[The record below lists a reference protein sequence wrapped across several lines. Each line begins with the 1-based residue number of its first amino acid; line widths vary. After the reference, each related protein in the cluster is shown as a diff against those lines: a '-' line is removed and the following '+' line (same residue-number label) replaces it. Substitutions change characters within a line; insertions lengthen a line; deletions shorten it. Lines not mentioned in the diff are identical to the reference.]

1 MNKSIIEPMT
11 TYKYI
16 SIAIAISMSLF
27 SSVFANN
34 VEVENISITGQN
46 NASDTKFIELDVSWE
61 NSWRTSA
68 APSNW
73 DAIWLFAK
81 YRLTSGTLW
90 EHATL
95 SSINGDHVAPTGSQV
110 SAVSDG
116 KGIFLYR
123 DADGF
128 GNNDFDNLQMLWDY
142 GIDGLADNDSVEI
155 CVYAV
160 EMVYVPQGDFT
171 LGDGNGTTHS
181 TNAFEIG
188 TTNNYVTISTAI
200 INDVQT
206 TNTDA
211 VPLTSPGI
219 GIDGDGGLDINND
232 GDVTDPGDNPNF
244 PTGYNSFYTM
254 KYEISQGQYVDFLN
268 KLTIGQGT
276 LRMTALTTSRHNMTG
291 TGNNWTT
298 LTPNRACGRLNWM
311 DLSAYAD
318 WTGLRPM
325 TELEYEKS
333 CRGQIT
339 SVLNEFAWGSTSI
352 YAALYTL
359 SMDGTGSEA
368 ITNMGT
374 STGNANY
381 STTDPSGP
389 VRSGIFAS
397 SSANNTREETGGSY
411 YGIMEL
417 SGNVNEMVVTLGDAN
432 GLAYDG
438 SHGDGELALTGNA
451 NQLLWP
457 GNSGTEITT
466 ADASGV
472 RGGAWNSSPLYLQ
485 VSNRTYANTEV
496 ISRSTVYGGRC
507 VRTAP

>member
-11 TYKYI
+11 KYKFI
-16 SIAIAISMSLF
+16 SVAISLSLF

-46 NASDTKFIELDVSWE
+46 NAADTKFIELDVSWE

-68 APSNW
+68 SPNNW
-73 DAIWLFAK
+73 DAVWLFAK

-95 SSINGDHVAPTGSQV
+95 SSVNGDHVAPTGSQV

-128 GNNDFDNLQMLWDY
+128 GNNDFNNLQMLWDY

-211 VPLTSPGI
+211 VPLTSHGI
-219 GIDGDGGLDINND
+219 GIDGDGGCGD
-232 GDVTDPGDNPNF
+232 GG
-244 PTGYNSFYTM
+244 
-254 KYEISQGQYVDFLN
+254 E
-268 KLTIGQGT
+268 
-276 LRMTALTTSRHNMTG
+276 
-291 TGNNWTT
+291 
-298 LTPNRACGRLNWM
+298 CGR
-311 DLSAYAD
+311 D
-318 WTGLRPM
+318 WC
-325 TELEYEKS
+325 E
-333 CRGQIT
+333 RG
-339 SVLNEFAWGSTSI
+339 SDGEECDWGS
-352 YAALYTL
+352 
-359 SMDGTGSEA
+359 D
-368 ITNMGT
+368 
-374 STGNANY
+374 
-381 STTDPSGP
+381 
-389 VRSGIFAS
+389 
-397 SSANNTREETGGSY
+397 
-411 YGIMEL
+411 
-417 SGNVNEMVVTLGDAN
+417 
-432 GLAYDG
+432 
-438 SHGDGELALTGNA
+438 
-451 NQLLWP
+451 
-457 GNSGTEITT
+457 
-466 ADASGV
+466 
-472 RGGAWNSSPLYLQ
+472 RG
-485 VSNRTYANTEV
+485 
-496 ISRSTVYGGRC
+496 
-507 VRTAP
+507 

>member
-1 MNKSIIEPMT
+1 MIL
-11 TYKYI
+11 YKFI
-16 SIAIAISMSLF
+16 SATLCTLLF
-27 SSVFANN
+27 SFVYANN

-46 NASDTKFIELDVSWE
+46 NATNTKFIELDVSWE

-73 DAIWLFAK
+73 DAVWLFAK

-90 EHATL
+90 EHATM
-95 SSINGDHVAPTGSQV
+95 SSINGDHTPPAGGEI

-116 KGIFLYR
+116 KGVFLYR
-123 DADGF
+123 AVDGF
-128 GNNDFDNLQMLWDY
+128 GNNDFNNLQMLWDY
-142 GIDGLADNDSVEI
+142 AADGLADNDSVEI
-155 CVYAV
+155 CVFAV
-160 EMVYVPQGDFT
+160 EMVYVPQGSFT

-188 TTNNYVTISTAI
+188 TTNNYATISSAI
-200 INDVQT
+200 VNSVQT

-219 GIDGDGGLDINND
+219 GIDGDGGLDLNND
-232 GDVTDPGDNPNF
+232 GDVSDPGDNPDF
-244 PTGYNSFYTM
+244 PTGYNSFYSM

-268 KLTIGQGT
+268 KLTIGQGAI
-276 LRMTALTTSRHNMTG
+276 RMTALTGSRHNMTG
-291 TGNNWTT
+291 AGNNWTSI
-298 LTPNRACGRLNWM
+298 TPNRACGRLNWM
-311 DLSAYAD
+311 DLAAYAD
-318 WTGLRPM
+318 WSGLRPM
-325 TELEYEKS
+325 TELEFEKS
-333 CRGQIT
+333 CRGTIVST
-339 SVLNEFAWGSTSI
+339 LNEYAWGATSI
-352 YAALYTL
+352 YGAAYTL
-359 SMDGTGSEA
+359 SMDGTGAES

-374 STGNANY
+374 VTGNANY
-381 STTDPSGP
+381 NVTDPLGP
-389 VRSGIFAS
+389 VRCGIFAS

-417 SGNVNEMVVTLGDAN
+417 SGNISEMVVSLGDAN

-438 SHGDGELALTGNA
+438 NHGDGELSLAGNA

-457 GNSGTEITT
+457 GNTGTDVTN

-472 RGGAWNSSPLYLQ
+472 RGGAWNSNFIYLR

-496 ISRSTVYGGRC
+496 ISRSTIYGGRC
-507 VRTAP
+507 VRSVP